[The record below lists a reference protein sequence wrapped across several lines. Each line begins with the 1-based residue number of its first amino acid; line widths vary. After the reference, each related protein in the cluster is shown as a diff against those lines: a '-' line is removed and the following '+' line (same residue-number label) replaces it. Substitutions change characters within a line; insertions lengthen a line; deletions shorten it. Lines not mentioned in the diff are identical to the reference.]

1 MKLNAG
7 CGQWIMPDAV
17 NLDAAPLP
25 GVDVVHDLD
34 QTPWPFDAATFDA
47 VEAWHVF
54 EHLWEP
60 VAFMREAW
68 RVLKPGGLLFIAVPH
83 YQSRNAFTDPTHK
96 RFCTEETWDYWCLG
110 SALNAQFGGAY
121 SAGRDYEKVSVIHIK
136 DEIHDDLHATLRRPA
151 E

>member
-1 MKLNAG
+1 MRLNAG
-7 CGQWIMPDAV
+7 CGKWIMPDAV
-17 NLDAAPLP
+17 NLDAVALP

-34 QTPWPFDAATFDA
+34 QTPWPFDAATFDI

-68 RVLKPGGLLFIAVPH
+68 RVLRPGGILFIAVPH
-83 YQSRNAFTDPTHK
+83 YESRNAFTDPTHK

-110 SALNAQFGGAY
+110 SALNTQFGEAY
-121 SAGRDYEKVSVIHIK
+121 SAGCDYEKVSVKHIK
-136 DEIHDDLHATLRRPA
+136 DEIHDDLHATLRRPLA
-151 E
+151 